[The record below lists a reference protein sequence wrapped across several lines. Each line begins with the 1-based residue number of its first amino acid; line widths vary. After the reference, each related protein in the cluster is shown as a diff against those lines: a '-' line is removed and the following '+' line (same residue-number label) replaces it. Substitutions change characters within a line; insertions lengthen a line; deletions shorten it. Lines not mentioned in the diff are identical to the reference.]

1 MCEETSV
8 LGGYFILMM
17 YLLCRYD
24 VRPAVYDVCLTA
36 NDVFLAEKL
45 KVCYASII
53 LEYESFV
60 PSGRFFVDRI
70 HIN

>member
-17 YLLCRYD
+17 YLLCRCD
-24 VRPAVYDVCLTA
+24 VRPAAYDVCLTA

-45 KVCYASII
+45 RVCDASII
-53 LEYESFV
+53 LEYERSRPV
-60 PSGRFFVDRI
+60 GAFFC
-70 HIN
+70 